1 MLKRLSL
8 LIFTIMFCMVIV
20 FCHTAQAA
28 RYTSEQ
34 IKSYVDNTPRN
45 LENNIA
51 PLVRYLTE
59 PFNDDYDKAK
69 AIAYWIASRIYYDD
83 FLYSGTDNKDTY
95 LRNSYQEQ
103 TPAKLLRS
111 RAGICIDYANL
122 FTAMCRK
129 AGITARIIYGYA
141 YPAQMPFSLAVRK
154 NNAHAWN
161 YFYYKGSKIYVD
173 PTFMSTG
180 TLGADKYPNS
190 AKRNMALRQLR
201 KDNKIQSQKSYI
213 NDYYFDFSYQDEA
226 RTYGKVH
233 RER

>member
-1 MLKRLSL
+1 MIKRLSL
-8 LIFTIMFCMVIV
+8 LIFSVIFCLTT
-20 FCHTAQAA
+20 FCCHAA
-28 RYTSEQ
+28 DVRRYTSAQ

-45 LENNIA
+45 VENNIA
-51 PLVRYLTE
+51 PLVRYLTK

-95 LRNSYQEQ
+95 LRKGYQKQ

-111 RAGICIDYANL
+111 RSGICIDYANL

-129 AGITARIIYGYA
+129 AGITARLIYGYA
-141 YPAQMPFSLAVRK
+141 YPAQTAFSPAVRK

-173 PTFMSTG
+173 PTFMAGG
-180 TLGADKYPNS
+180 TLGADAYPNS
-190 AKRNMALRQLR
+190 AKRNRALRQLR
-201 KDNKIQSQKSYI
+201 KDNKTQSMKSSV
-213 NDYYFDFSYQDEA
+213 NDYYFDFSYQDEK
-226 RTYGKVH
+226 RTHGQVH